1 MLYQKLLAGERP
13 YFIGFGSL
21 NGFQNHRHAEVELNY
36 CVEGSYPVKVGQQ
49 SYIMQ
54 PGDLLVIGPMAPH
67 EFPGGSNTPNLA
79 LTIEMGPVLLGSY
92 FAALKK
98 IPLLRLSTGQHPT
111 LQALLAEIVALQRA
125 PTAFSE
131 LQLKGSLYRLCA
143 CILGIMEQTQ
153 PTEPAVKA
161 LRSVANIEKA
171 LELIYTGYAGA
182 LSVEEVARLCG
193 YSKSNFC
200 KTFKTITGDT
210 FHNVLNRY
218 RVKIASN
225 LLKNTDHPLEQI
237 ADEVGFGD
245 AKTLCRVFKAVM
257 GTTAGAYRKKNS

>member
-13 YFIGFGSL
+13 YVINISCL
-21 NGFQNHRHAEVELNY
+21 NGFENHRHTEVELNY
-36 CVEGSYPVKVGQQ
+36 CIEGSYSVRLGQQ
-49 SYIMQ
+49 LHRMQ
-54 PGDLLVIGPMAPH
+54 PGDLLLIGSMASH
-67 EFPGGSNTPNLA
+67 EFPACGGHNLA

-210 FHNVLNRY
+210 FHSVLNRY